1 MTQKFEIER
10 HDTSIERENE
20 NFLNDSGSNDT
31 SLSDLSDVEGE
42 SIKIVN
48 LNDTKQVIN
57 NRINK
62 ETLSDD
68 NKVKNKLI
76 ERANDSQMQ
85 LVEESYDNSSSSSAT
100 SSDEDID
107 NSRLNKSPICK
118 YFLIEENSHPNSTS
132 NSNGCQH
139 RKPLSQ
145 DSCLNCD
152 FKKDLEDSL
161 NHMAFY
167 SPTSSEIK
175 KNNFYDEL
183 KFDSPT
189 VKNTELSVNHRS
201 QTEET
206 LLNDS
211 TIVNETITEEDME
224 NQESAISFI
233 GDANRSEIDQSNLI
247 DVSRL
252 ECGDRTSISMS
263 EGTFVFSDHS
273 DDSFVDEKFYC
284 DKENK
289 YEMKKKIAIEKSL
302 LSQAN
307 NENDTTLAIRS
318 DSPIG
323 SNENWFTP
331 YIVPPLESELNQ
343 EFKINNDPIVKYYKS
358 DEKFKVVNKINLVQ

>member
-1 MTQKFEIER
+1 
-10 HDTSIERENE
+10 
-20 NFLNDSGSNDT
+20 
-31 SLSDLSDVEGE
+31 LSDAEGE

-48 LNDTKQVIN
+48 LNDTKQLIDN
-57 NRINK
+57 KRINK

-68 NKVKNKLI
+68 NKIKSKLV

-85 LVEESYDNSSSSSAT
+85 LVEESCDNSSSSSAS

-118 YFLIEENSHPNSTS
+118 YFLIEENSQSNSTS

-139 RKPLSQ
+139 SKPLSQ

-152 FKKDLEDSL
+152 FKKDLHDSL

-175 KNNFYDEL
+175 KDNFYEEL

-189 VKNTELSVNHRS
+189 GKTTELSVNHLS
-201 QTEET
+201 QTDET

-224 NQESAISFI
+224 NQESAVSFI
-233 GDANRSEIDQSNLI
+233 GESNRLEVDQSNLI

-252 ECGDRTSISMS
+252 ESGDRTSVSMS

-307 NENDTTLAIRS
+307 NENDTTIAIRS
-318 DSPIG
+318 IDSPID

-358 DEKFKVVNKINLVQ
+358 DEKFKVVIKINLEHYSVSFYFET